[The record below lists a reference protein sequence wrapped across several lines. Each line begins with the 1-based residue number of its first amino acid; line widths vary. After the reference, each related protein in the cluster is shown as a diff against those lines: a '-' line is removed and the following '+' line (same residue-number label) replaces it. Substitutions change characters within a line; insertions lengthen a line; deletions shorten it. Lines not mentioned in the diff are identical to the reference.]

1 MFFLLPSAL
10 CPSASLDYTP
20 AAMRNLLILLLL
32 ALPLGA
38 QTVTLLHVSDYHSH
52 ALPFYTDE
60 GERGGIARAI
70 GYLRQQKRAG
80 ALVFSGGDTINKGA
94 PAWSDKYGCAEWPWF
109 DGIVDAAAFGNH
121 DADYGFA
128 AFEKCRKSVR
138 YPILSANTK
147 GFTPYVVIPVNGV
160 RIGVFALAG
169 DDFPQLVKVPELTFS
184 DPLAAARETVRTL
197 REKEKVDAVV
207 MIGHEDVEDDYA
219 MAKALPGIDLI
230 FGSHSHMKRD
240 LTRIPD
246 TNTTYISPSQYLTYI
261 SRVEMTIADG
271 RVTGVKGGL
280 IPVDEHLSE
289 DRRIRTRVRKMQND
303 LEQDPQYRELF
314 QVIGNLE
321 APLSVAQLG
330 KRTVET
336 MRDATKA
343 DVALST
349 SSSFRQPLPRGPIT
363 MELLRGS
370 MPYDNEIIVCQMT
383 GAQLQRLLDFDASQ
397 SDTDTAS
404 FIARPDKIAPDHNYK
419 VATTEYLAFVAYKD
433 VFTCDAA
440 KSGMRVRD
448 EVRKSLIR

>member
-1 MFFLLPSAL
+1 
-10 CPSASLDYTP
+10 
-20 AAMRNLLILLLL
+20 MRKLFILLLL
-32 ALPLGA
+32 ALPAGA
-38 QTVTLLHVSDYHSH
+38 QTVTLLHISDYHSH
-52 ALPFYTDE
+52 ALPFYTDD

-80 ALVFSGGDTINKGA
+80 ALVFSGGDTVNKGA
-94 PAWSDKYGCAEWPWF
+94 PAWSDKYGCAEWSWF
-109 DGIVDAAAFGNH
+109 NGIVSAAAFGNH

-128 AFEKCRKSVR
+128 TLEQCRKSVK

-147 GFTPYVVIPVNGV
+147 GFAPYTVLPVKGL

-169 DDFPQLVKVPELTFS
+169 ADFTQLVKVPELTFT

-207 MIGHEDVEDDYA
+207 MIGHQDVEDDYA
-219 MAKALPGIDLI
+219 MAKAVPGIDLI

-261 SRVEMTIADG
+261 SRIEMTIADG
-271 RVTGVKGGL
+271 HVTGVKGGL
-280 IPVDEHLSE
+280 IPVDERLPE
-289 DRRIRTRVRKMQND
+289 DRTVAARVKRMQND

-314 QVIGNLE
+314 QVIGSLD
-321 APLSVAQLG
+321 APLSVPQLG
-330 KRTVET
+330 NRTVAT
-336 MRDATKA
+336 MRDVTKS

-363 MELLRGS
+363 MELLRAS
-370 MPYDNEIIVCQMT
+370 MPYDNEIVVCQMT
-383 GAQLQRLLDFDASQ
+383 GMQLQKLLDHDASQ
-397 SDTDTAS
+397 KDTDTAS
-404 FIARPDKIAPDHNYK
+404 YIARPDKIVPDQNYK

-433 VFTCDAA
+433 VFTCDVA
-440 KSGMRVRD
+440 KSGLRVRD
-448 EVRKSLIR
+448 EVRKTL

>member
-1 MFFLLPSAL
+1 
-10 CPSASLDYTP
+10 
-20 AAMRNLLILLLL
+20 MRKFLILLLL

-38 QTVTLLHVSDYHSH
+38 QTVTLLHISDYHSH

-109 DGIVDAAAFGNH
+109 NGIVDAAAFGNH

-128 AFEKCRKSVR
+128 DFEKCRKSVR

-147 GFTPYVVIPVNGV
+147 GFRPYVVLKVKGL

-184 DPLAAARETVRTL
+184 DPLTAAREMVRTL
-197 REKEKVDAVV
+197 REKERVDAVV
-207 MIGHEDVEDDYA
+207 MIGHQDVEDDYA
-219 MAKALPGIDLI
+219 MAQAVPGIDLI

-246 TNTTYISPSQYLTYI
+246 TSTTYISPSQYLTYV

-271 RVTGVKGGL
+271 RVTSIHGGL
-280 IPVDEHLSE
+280 VPVDERLPE
-289 DRRIRTRVRKMQND
+289 DRRIAARVRRMQDD
-303 LEQDPQYRELF
+303 LEKDPKYRELF
-314 QVIGNLE
+314 QVIGKLD
-321 APLSVAQLG
+321 APLSVAQLAN
-330 KRTVET
+330 RTVAI
-336 MRDATKA
+336 MREVTKS

-349 SSSFRQPLPRGPIT
+349 SSSFRRPLPSGPIT

-370 MPYDNEIIVCQMT
+370 MPYDNEIVVCQMT
-383 GAQLQRLLDFDASQ
+383 GANLQRLFDHDASQ
-397 SDTDTAS
+397 KDTDTAS
-404 FIARPDKIAPDHNYK
+404 FIARPDAIVPDQNYK
-419 VATTEYLAFVAYKD
+419 VATTEYLAFVAYKN

-440 KSGMRVRD
+440 KSGLRVRD
-448 EVRKSLIR
+448 EVRKALIPSS

>member
-1 MFFLLPSAL
+1 
-10 CPSASLDYTP
+10 
-20 AAMRNLLILLLL
+20 MRKLLIVLLLTF
-32 ALPLGA
+32 PLTA
-38 QTVTLLHVSDYHSH
+38 QTVTLLHTSDYHSH
-52 ALPFYTDE
+52 ALPFYTDD
-60 GERGGIARAI
+60 GERGGIARVI

-94 PAWSDKYGCAEWPWF
+94 PAWSDKYGCAEWAWF
-109 DGIVDAAAFGNH
+109 NGIVDAAAFGNH

-128 AFEKCRKSVR
+128 ELEKCRKSVR

-147 GFTPYVVIPVNGV
+147 GFRPYAVIATKGV

-169 DDFPQLVKVPELTFS
+169 DDFPQLVKVPELVFT

-197 REKEKVDAVV
+197 RDTEKVDAVV
-207 MIGHEDVEDDYA
+207 MIGHQDAEDDYA
-219 MAKALPGIDLI
+219 MARAVPGIDLI
-230 FGSHSHMKRD
+230 FGSHSHLKRD

-271 RVTGVKGGL
+271 RVTSVKGGL
-280 IPVDEHLSE
+280 IPVDERLPE
-289 DRRIRTRVRKMQND
+289 DRRTAARVQKMQNE

-314 QVIGNLE
+314 QVIGRLD
-321 APLSVAQLG
+321 APLSIAQLA

-370 MPYDNEIIVCQMT
+370 MPYDNEIVVCQMT
-383 GAQLQRLLDFDASQ
+383 GANLQRLLDHDASQ
-397 SDTDTAS
+397 RDTDTAS
-404 FIARPDKIAPDHNYK
+404 YVVRPDKIVAEQNYK
-419 VATTEYLAFVAYKD
+419 VATTDYLAYVAYKD
-433 VFTCDAA
+433 VFTCERAM
-440 KSGMRVRD
+440 SGLRVRD